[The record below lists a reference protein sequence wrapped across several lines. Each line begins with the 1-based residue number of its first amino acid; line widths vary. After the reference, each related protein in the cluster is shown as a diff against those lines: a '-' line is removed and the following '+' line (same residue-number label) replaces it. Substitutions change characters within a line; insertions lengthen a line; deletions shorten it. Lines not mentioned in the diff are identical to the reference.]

1 MEVTKSY
8 QTGDII
14 FKQDEIGNAMF
25 LIQQGQVEIVKKS
38 PQGELF
44 LTLQNPGEIVGLL
57 TFFNSGHRLASA
69 RARTPVT
76 GTLIEKKP
84 GQDPLAHLPGWI
96 QLVLKE
102 FSLRLTQSNDQ
113 LAHAADERAAL
124 LEKTLNRLTISLQ
137 ISDTACEIAPFQMKK
152 IDGGKDI
159 VMLEPL
165 LESVQKCLGYG
176 REMID
181 EIFGIFTNL
190 GMVKVELN
198 PDTNKEMLAANN
210 LPRLRWYAD
219 FIRSAKTGK
228 NRKLLQTEIPF
239 RFRKV
244 LFALRDFVQK
254 TNGDIQ
260 KLNSIDYA
268 ILLNTFEKHT
278 KLKPDAA
285 AFEAGAKAGVLE
297 MKKSGPTVTV
307 IVNPTLL
314 VRTLIAMNVAK
325 RLRSD
330 PSIRDDEE
338 QAIQ

>member
-1 MEVTKSY
+1 
-8 QTGDII
+8 
-14 FKQDEIGNAMF
+14 
-25 LIQQGQVEIVKKS
+25 
-38 PQGELF
+38 
-44 LTLQNPGEIVGLL
+44 
-57 TFFNSGHRLASA
+57 
-69 RARTPVT
+69 
-76 GTLIEKKP
+76 
-84 GQDPLAHLPGWI
+84 
-96 QLVLKE
+96 
-102 FSLRLTQSNDQ
+102 
-113 LAHAADERAAL
+113 
-124 LEKTLNRLTISLQ
+124 
-137 ISDTACEIAPFQMKK
+137 
-152 IDGGKDI
+152 
-159 VMLEPL
+159 
-165 LESVQKCLGYG
+165 
-176 REMID
+176 
-181 EIFGIFTNL
+181 
-190 GMVKVELN
+190 MVKVELN